1 MPQDAIVD
9 LLYRQGR
16 LSDIV
21 LPIQLPKLRLPSI
34 TTRKQSSKYP
44 SRYKVSLMD
53 LCRLSLIDATGHLEH
68 HILLA
73 EVIEEVV
80 IVLESWTAETIR

>member
-1 MPQDAIVD
+1 M
-9 LLYRQGR
+9 
-16 LSDIV
+16 
-21 LPIQLPKLRLPSI
+21 
-34 TTRKQSSKYP
+34 
-44 SRYKVSLMD
+44 
-53 LCRLSLIDATGHLEH
+53 GHLEH